1 MVKSS
6 KKEKY
11 QKRGEYMSCKN
22 NFEYSQNVFNR
33 YASATKT
40 EVFDVRFIEWLVND
54 QENSKLYKLL
64 LKDMQIEY
72 DNPSIAEVGKGSL
85 DSITIDNISKSTII
99 TPYLESFT
107 PLNGTDRKS
116 VNYNKMLANKNI
128 IPINFSSILAM
139 DNISRFFTQNPTL
152 EEIALFTKLHQQNS
166 DITIGIYGNIKDYDL
181 ESKSILMDQIR
192 KSLLSDYEERAT
204 TIDSTYLHVISSKRR
219 VLKK

>member
-22 NFEYSQNVFNR
+22 NNEYSQNVFNR

-107 PLNGTDRKS
+107 PLNGTDRKFI
-116 VNYNKMLANKNI
+116 NYNKLLANKNI
-128 IPINFSSILAM
+128 IPINFVCFRHIL
-139 DNISRFFTQNPTL
+139 N
-152 EEIALFTKLHQQNS
+152 
-166 DITIGIYGNIKDYDL
+166 DITAIIIYIY
-181 ESKSILMDQIR
+181 
-192 KSLLSDYEERAT
+192 
-204 TIDSTYLHVISSKRR
+204 
-219 VLKK
+219 